1 MKKET
6 MRKMRTTCFRKC
18 PIKTLARTKLTK
30 STTIQS
36 ALGAIRTSFIDL
48 IGMTF
53 YQYEKNLNG
62 D

>member
-1 MKKET
+1 

-36 ALGAIRTSFIDL
+36 ALEAIRTSFIDL